1 MLHYFF
7 EHIGTDF
14 RGAGLF
20 NYLTFRSGMAFITA
34 LLFSLLVGKK
44 IILRL
49 KKKQIGETVRD
60 LNLKGQKE
68 KEGTPTMGGII
79 IILATLIPVLLFT
92 DLSNIYIQL
101 LLITLIWMGFIGFSD
116 DYIKVIK
123 KNKDGLAGKFKIL
136 GQITLG
142 VVVGIVMFSNQDI
155 TIRTENFDRIVKTQK
170 QLGDNFNPPEKSL
183 KTSIPSVKNNEF
195 DYASILKVI
204 SPSLEK
210 FSWLLFVLIV
220 IFIITAVSNAANLTD
235 GIDGLAAGTSAI
247 IIIALAILAWV
258 SGNIIVAD
266 YLNIMYI
273 PGIGEVSV
281 FISAFAG
288 ALIGFLWFNA
298 FPAQVFMGDT
308 GSLTIG
314 AIIAVVAIIIRK
326 ELLLPILAG
335 IFVLE
340 NASVLIQRYWFKY
353 TRLKYGEGRRVFK
366 MAPVHHHFQKIGW
379 HENKIVIRFWIIGVI
394 LAALSII
401 SLKIR

>member
-1 MLHYFF
+1 MLFYFF
-7 EHIGTDF
+7 KYILNNIP
-14 RGAGLF
+14 GAGLF
-20 NYLTFRSGMAFITA
+20 DYLSFRSGMAFITA

-44 IILRL
+44 IIVRL
-49 KKKQIGETVRD
+49 SQMQIGETVRD
-60 LNLKGQKE
+60 LGLEGQKS

-79 IILATLIPVLLFT
+79 IILATLIPVLLFN
-92 DLSNIYIQL
+92 DLRNIYIQL
-101 LLITLIWMGFIGFSD
+101 LLITLLWMGFIGFTD

-123 KNKDGLAGKFKIL
+123 KNKEGLAGKFKIL
-136 GQITLG
+136 GQVSLG
-142 VVVGIVMFSNQDI
+142 VVIGVVMVFNQNI
-155 TIRTENFDRIVKTQK
+155 TIRTENFNNTTQVHNK
-170 QLGDNFNPPEKSL
+170 MGENFNQAEKSL
-183 KTSIPSVKNNEF
+183 KTTIPLVKNNEF
-195 DYASILKVI
+195 DYANILKVI

-210 FSWLLFVLIV
+210 YAWILFILVV

-247 IIIALAILAWV
+247 IVIALALLAWI
-258 SGNIIVAD
+258 SGNILISD

-288 ALIGFLWFNA
+288 ALVGFLWFNA

-314 AIIAVVAIIIRK
+314 AIIAVVALFIRK

-335 IFVLE
+335 IFVME

-353 TRLKYGEGRRVFK
+353 TKRKYGEGRRVFK
-366 MAPVHHHFQKIGW
+366 MAPVHHHFQKLNW
-379 HENKIVIRFWIIGVI
+379 PENKIVVRFWIIGII
-394 LAALSII
+394 LAAISII
-401 SLKIR
+401 SLKVR